1 MGNRDLNRGILGAE
15 LVRFLM
21 ILTVVLAT
29 NLPGPAGSQ
38 TASDRS
44 AQLAIERAEVERAEA
59 ALAQG
64 KIDLLRDRQLFEGG
78 YVSEVEVA
86 RRSAEVE
93 QLEADLDAARF
104 SLRMTELAGTEP
116 ETTVVVP
123 ASPGIIEAIIDE
135 LPELP
140 ERSPFQ

>member
-1 MGNRDLNRGILGAE
+1 MNNRDLNIGILRAAVAR
-15 LVRFLM
+15 LL
-21 ILTVVLAT
+21 LVLAVVVAA
-29 NLPGPAGSQ
+29 NLPDPAGSQ
-38 TASDRS
+38 TGSDRS
-44 AQLAIERAEVERAEA
+44 AQLAIERAKVERAEE
-59 ALAQG
+59 ALTLG
-64 KIDLLRDRQLFEGG
+64 KVDLLRVRQLFEDG

-123 ASPGIIEAIIDE
+123 ASPGIVEAIIDE

-140 ERSPFQ
+140 EESPFK